1 MEIKECNLLTNFIAI
16 KRLKSL
22 DPPHKGLR
30 DALSQFSLL
39 AGKTQYDNID
49 SVQRLKDLG
58 SEVFHL
64 LRDHTQTE
72 EKFILKPLEDK
83 VPGAAASDSA
93 DHKILDA
100 IEYALEQKL
109 ASFDGTQ
116 SDEEGHEFYLKFTE
130 FHGEYLEHIAEE
142 DRETEVMMQHY
153 FTDEELIG
161 HQVQIMQ
168 EMDFKTLLLWF
179 KYIVPARRSSE
190 NKQVL
195 TAFKSNA
202 PAEAYEA
209 VKSTILQVV
218 TEVEWNAMN
227 PG

>member
-1 MEIKECNLLTNFIAI
+1 ME
-16 KRLKSL
+16 RLKSL

-30 DALSQFSLL
+30 NALSQFSLL
-39 AGKTQYDNID
+39 AGRTQYDNID
-49 SVQRLKDLG
+49 SIQKLKQLG

-72 EKFILKPLEDK
+72 EKFILKPLEDR

-100 IEYALEQKL
+100 HEFLLEQKL

-130 FHGEYLEHIAEE
+130 FHSEYLEHIAEE
-142 DRETEVMMQHY
+142 DRVTEKMMQAH

-179 KYIVPARRSSE
+179 KYIVPARRSEE

-195 TAFKSNA
+195 TAFKANA

-209 VKSTILQVV
+209 AKATILSVV
-218 TEVEWNAMN
+218 TPEEWDAMK
-227 PG
+227 PD

>member
-30 DALSQFSLL
+30 NALSQFSLL

-58 SEVFHL
+58 SEVFYL

-72 EKFILKPLEDK
+72 EKFI
-83 VPGAAASDSA
+83 
-93 DHKILDA
+93 
-100 IEYALEQKL
+100 
-109 ASFDGTQ
+109 
-116 SDEEGHEFYLKFTE
+116 
-130 FHGEYLEHIAEE
+130 
-142 DRETEVMMQHY
+142 
-153 FTDEELIG
+153 
-161 HQVQIMQ
+161 
-168 EMDFKTLLLWF
+168 WF

-202 PAEAYEA
+202 PAEAFET
-209 VKSTILQVV
+209 VKSTIIQVV

>member
-1 MEIKECNLLTNFIAI
+1 ME
-16 KRLKSL
+16 RLKSL

-30 DALSQFSLL
+30 NALSQFSLL
-39 AGKTQYDNID
+39 AGKTQYNNLS
-49 SVQRLKDLG
+49 SVQKLKSLG

-72 EKFILKPLEDK
+72 ENFILRPLEEK
-83 VPGAAASDSA
+83 VPGAAAGDSA

-100 IEYALEQKL
+100 LELALEEKL
-109 ASFDGTQ
+109 AAFDGTQ
-116 SDEEGHEFYLKFTE
+116 TDEEGHEFYLKFTD
-130 FHGEYLEHIAEE
+130 FHSEYLEHIAEE
-142 DRETEVMMQHY
+142 DRLTEVMMQQY

-168 EMDFKTLLLWF
+168 QMDFKTLLLWF
-179 KYIVPARRSSE
+179 KFIVPARRSSE

-195 TAFKSNA
+195 TAFKANA

-209 VKSTILQVV
+209 AKATILSVV
-218 TEVEWNAMN
+218 TVEEWDAMK
-227 PG
+227 PD

>member
-1 MEIKECNLLTNFIAI
+1 M

-30 DALSQFSLL
+30 NALSQFSLM
-39 AGKTQYDNID
+39 AGKTQYNDMS

-72 EKFILKPLEDK
+72 ENFILKPLEDK
-83 VPGAAASDSA
+83 IPGAAASDSA

-100 IEYALEQKL
+100 IENALEEKL
-109 ASFDGTQ
+109 LSFNGAQ

-130 FHGEYLEHIAEE
+130 FHSEYLEHIAEE
-142 DRETEVMMQHY
+142 DRVTEEMMQLH

-202 PAEAYEA
+202 PAEAFEA
-209 VKSTILQVV
+209 VKSTIMQVV
-218 TEVEWNAMN
+218 SQEEWEAMD
-227 PG
+227 PGQ